1 VNTVNTSL
9 SGTLVDIRTSC
20 PEDYT
25 FTWSSQPRV
34 GKAPAGNLLLA
45 AAIVFSGSAFTTFSN
60 IASLL
65 NLSLFSERL
74 FNNIHAT
81 DPYIPHSYLMLQAKL
96 KKLLQNC

>member
-1 VNTVNTSL
+1 MNTSL

-45 AAIVFSGSAFTTFSN
+45 AAIVFSGSTFP
-60 IASLL
+60 ILL
-65 NLSLFSERL
+65 V
-74 FNNIHAT
+74 
-81 DPYIPHSYLMLQAKL
+81 YLTLAYSVNVCFIKY
-96 KKLLQNC
+96 NRRVYSP